1 MLGQLYLEKRRGE
14 QGGDS
19 KDLIS
24 SSIDCIA
31 SLFSSLSLSTH
42 THTST
47 PSFSLSLFLTGAE
60 LNFSFGDW
68 HFMIRFS
75 FYVDF

>member
-31 SLFSSLSLSTH
+31 SLFSSLSLH
-42 THTST
+42 THL
-47 PSFSLSLFLTGAE
+47 PRLSLSISNGSGAKLLFRRLA
-60 LNFSFGDW
+60 LYD
-68 HFMIRFS
+68 
-75 FYVDF
+75 

>member
-42 THTST
+42 THL
-47 PSFSLSLFLTGAE
+47 PRLSLSISNGSGAKLLFRRLA
-60 LNFSFGDW
+60 LYD
-68 HFMIRFS
+68 
-75 FYVDF
+75 